1 MTIGKLPT
9 VALLAFLMIGCH
21 MDQEA
26 PMKREVIRS
35 PNAPAAIGPYSQ
47 AIKAGNTLYCSGQI
61 ALDPSTGELANESI
75 EAETR
80 QVLENLSAVLAE
92 AGFALSDVVR
102 TTVYMTDMEDY
113 AKINKMYG
121 EYFTDNP
128 PARAAV
134 QVANLPKSVNVEI
147 SCIAVKGTP

>member
-1 MTIGKLPT
+1 MS
-9 VALLAFLMIGCH
+9 
-21 MDQEA
+21 
-26 PMKREVIRS
+26 PMEREIIES
-35 PNAPAAIGPYSQ
+35 PGAPAAIGPYSQ
-47 AIKAGNTLYCSGQI
+47 AVKVGNALYCSGQI
-61 ALDPSTGELANESI
+61 AIDPSTGELAHESI

-113 AKINKMYG
+113 ARINKIYG

-147 SCIAVKGTP
+147 SCIAVKETP

>member
-1 MTIGKLPT
+1 
-9 VALLAFLMIGCH
+9 
-21 MDQEA
+21 
-26 PMKREVIRS
+26 MKKEIIQS

-47 AIKAGNTLYCSGQI
+47 AVKVGDTLYCSGQI
-61 ALDPSTGELANESI
+61 ALDPATGELVNESV

-102 TTVYMTDMEDY
+102 TTVYMTDMADY
-113 AKINKMYG
+113 ARINQVYG
-121 EYFTDNP
+121 EFFTENP

-134 QVANLPKSVNVEI
+134 QVANLPKSVRVEI
-147 SCIAVKGTP
+147 SCIAVKSE